1 MRVLFLVPLLGLTLG
16 PRTVVSNTI
25 TSYTVTEVEED
36 TSATDAGEG
45 DVGVWPGNSDVV
57 DEDGRPLVHSD
68 AYAVGKGIQALFRYC
83 IEAITGAAPEAGT
96 DADGGAAG
104 LVGDGEAMNLAATA
118 AAGVGLGEQH
128 TEAAGRALTEK
139 GQK

>member
-36 TSATDAGEG
+36 TSATDAGDG

-57 DEDGRPLVHSD
+57 DGDGRPLVHSD
-68 AYAVGKGIQALFRYC
+68 AYAFGKGIKALFHYC
-83 IEAITGAAPEAGT
+83 IEAISGATPEAET
-96 DADGGAAG
+96 HVDGGDAG
-104 LVGDGEAMNLAATA
+104 LVGDGEAMTLAAAA
-118 AAGVGLGEQH
+118 AAGVGLGEL
-128 TEAAGRALTEK
+128 RAPSL
-139 GQK
+139 GNNP

>member
-25 TSYTVTEVEED
+25 TSYTVAEVEED
-36 TSATDAGEG
+36 TGATDAGNG
-45 DVGVWPGNSDVV
+45 DIGVWPDSSDVV
-57 DEDGRPLVHSD
+57 DEAGRPLVHSD

-96 DADGGAAG
+96 DADGVRSWRCLLHRSRPEPRTLRAPS
-104 LVGDGEAMNLAATA
+104 
-118 AAGVGLGEQH
+118 LGNNP
-128 TEAAGRALTEK
+128 
-139 GQK
+139 